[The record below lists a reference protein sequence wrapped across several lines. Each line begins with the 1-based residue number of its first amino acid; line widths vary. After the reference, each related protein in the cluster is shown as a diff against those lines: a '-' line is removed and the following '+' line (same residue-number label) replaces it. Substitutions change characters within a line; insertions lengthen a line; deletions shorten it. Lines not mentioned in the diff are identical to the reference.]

1 MDSFETRNEFAA
13 QDSDTASE
21 SQATD
26 MQGNSVQAMNLRNA
40 DIVLRPDADG
50 VVVLPEG
57 ASLDNMTAVG
67 RDLVIV
73 LDDGTRI
80 VIPDGAII
88 VPQIVIDGVTVP
100 AANLAALLTG
110 NEPQPAAGDPQSSGG
125 NFEVDPGNIQAAYAL
140 GDLLPYTQLQF
151 PQPEEREI
159 IPALAERDPDIVI
172 ETPDNPV
179 GVINAIAT
187 VDEDGLPGRTIDGA
201 SEPEGTRSETNSETA
216 SGTIVFNAPDGVG
229 SVLINGV
236 AITSVGQ
243 TFQGE
248 TGTLTITS
256 IDLASGRIGFSFTL
270 QDNMVGGE
278 LDGSFVMSVIDSDG
292 DRADANLQI
301 RIIDDAPIAA
311 DDANSVAAGTFGPI
325 AGSVLVNDEPGADGY
340 AAGGPVTGFANDSGS
355 AEPGDTLVGTY
366 GELTLNADGSYSYTR
381 YFNTPGGVSEEF
393 TYTITDADGSTSTAT
408 LTIDIG
414 DANDAI
420 TNVPDGED
428 ETVVEEGQLPP
439 TTDTRDDEPEGSD
452 FDGDDETATGTI
464 TFTSPDGVGSVSVGG
479 TVIDPTNLPQVVV
492 SDDTGTLTVI
502 DYTYDP
508 VTGEGTITYE
518 YELTDNTGDPE
529 GTTVDFPI
537 VVIDLDGDVAED
549 DLVITIIDDVPEA
562 FDDTGAQGEENAPIT
577 VDALANDIT
586 GADGVD
592 LATGVA
598 VVDGTLSGDG
608 SVAYNGD
615 GTFTYTP
622 GAGEE
627 GTVTFD
633 YTITDGDGDTST
645 ATVTITLQ
653 PDSAPEIAVAGQDT
667 VFEEALGA
675 RGDEPAGSNAASDG
689 EFASGSITI
698 ATGGDSVDTL
708 VINGVDVTG
717 GGTVT
722 TDRGVLTV
730 SVTDGAYSYSYEL
743 TDNTLTDPDS
753 DSFTLVVTDSDGD
766 TAQTTLVVSI
776 VDDNPSAADDA
787 NSIAAGEYGPVG
799 GNVLANDVEGADG
812 AVVTSYTGANGTG
825 SAGDTIQGEYGT
837 LTIAGDG
844 SYSYTRN
851 PGTEGGVSDSFT
863 YTITDGDGDTAT
875 ANLVIAIADS
885 PVVLDL
891 PVAGEE
897 GTLVDEAG
905 LPAGSDA
912 ASDSEF
918 TSGTFTYDA
927 PDGPAAVT
935 IGGESVTAVGQ
946 TITGSFGTLTIT
958 SIANGAIGYTYELT
972 TNTDG
977 DDTFDSFEV
986 TVTDQDGDVAS
997 GDLDIAI
1004 VDDVP
1009 TAVADTDS
1017 VTEDGPLTA
1026 DGNVITNA
1034 EANGDNGGDTT
1045 GADGASVTDV
1055 SFGGNAGTV
1064 SGATAGAYG
1073 SLVLNANGSYTY
1085 TLDNSNE
1092 FVQGLDSSESLTE
1105 VFTYTL
1111 TDGDGD
1117 TSVTT
1122 LTVTINGDDDIV
1134 TINGLDLQTPEL
1146 TVDED
1151 DLADGSSPD
1160 AAALTPAGNFTVDS
1174 PDGLD
1179 TLTVGGVQVWG
1190 GGESYPISIPG
1201 AYGTVNV
1208 TGVTVTTDANGD
1220 VIAATVSYEYELS
1233 DNTLDHT
1240 VDGEDQLVDSLDVV
1254 ATDSD
1259 GSQDTASLDI
1269 AVVDDVP
1276 TANDD
1281 SAGQGAENAP
1291 IVIDALA
1298 NDVFGADGVLTA
1310 DGVSVVVS
1318 SQGAQGT
1325 ATYDPATGLFTYTPA
1340 PGAGSNGQLTDSFT
1354 YTITDQD
1361 GDSSTATV
1369 TVDLQPD
1376 SEPSG
1381 GTAAAA
1387 VDDDG
1392 LPGGNPDST
1401 AGDLDANA
1409 GDDPADTSDASFTG
1423 ALTFDVGND
1432 GPATITFGSG
1442 LDGSSVMLGSEMVT
1456 YSVSGNTLTASSDRG
1471 DIFTVEIT
1479 DPATGEYT
1487 VTLLQNVL
1495 HTAGNDENDALA
1507 TIGFTVTDSE
1517 GETADTTL
1525 DITFDDDA
1533 PTATDNTNSVVEGAT
1548 VTGNILTD
1556 DDGFGVDAN
1565 GADGTLTILA
1575 VSGSGSSDDG
1585 APFVV
1590 TGTYG
1595 ELTVNADGSYSYESF
1610 ANATNADAIDS
1621 FTYQI
1626 VDADGDISEAALDI
1640 DITNVAGTVEDD
1652 EATVNEAGLP
1662 TGSDAPSDSEIDA
1675 DGQITVVDA
1684 TGTFTYVLT
1693 DPAGGN
1699 YGTLTLDSVTGEYT
1713 YTLDTNVDGDSI
1725 TLDQGGDNGTNT
1737 VTGQESFGYEVYDEF
1752 NNLIGSGTI
1761 NVDIVDDVPT
1771 ATDQALINVAEDA
1784 ADISGNVMTDGT
1796 PDTEGADGASVTA
1809 ITVGAQTVAVPQD
1822 GSDATLMTANGT
1834 YTIDMDGNW
1843 TFDPN
1848 PGLDQ
1853 SSGAIVA
1860 DFSYTLT
1867 DGDGDT
1873 DTATQPIRIL
1883 DGTGPNDP
1891 EAVSLTVDDQNLA
1904 DGSTPAGPDSDSETI
1919 NFVPGSDPFE
1929 SIVFGDTSGLDGGL
1943 TWARV
1948 DDFTITGSDGGRLV
1962 VTLTLNVVGD
1972 DATVTATLNDNYL
1985 GHASQGDE
1993 LDALGS
1999 VDVIAT
2005 DIDGDTATGSVAV
2018 NVSDDV
2024 PTLEATAPGAGS
2036 IEVDETDLG
2045 TPAGADFS
2053 GLFTPDYNADG
2064 PGSVGNYMLG
2074 LTASATGLVD
2084 TASGEAVV
2092 ATLVGG
2098 TIEGRTESGGELVFT
2113 ITVDADGNVELT
2125 QERAVVHADET
2136 DPDDATGLPGNLV
2149 TLTATVTDGDGD
2161 TADATANIGGAF
2173 SFRDDGPAI
2182 DASVVDGN
2190 AVTLTTQDAETIGA
2204 GSDTAVSTANF
2215 GGAFTVASSA
2225 YGADGAGSIAWDFSL
2240 AIDNAASG
2248 LTSDGVPV
2256 TLSLNGDVVEGRA
2269 NGTLVFTVSVDDS
2282 TGEVTLTQFEEIDH
2296 DLPGSDDN
2304 YDSQLEALG
2313 DGVLSLSGTATITD
2327 GDGDTA
2333 EETVVLDLGGNIQ
2346 FADDG
2351 PSIDAA
2357 VVDGDA
2363 VTLTTQDADTVGGT
2377 DTDVSIAN
2385 FGGAFSIAASSYGAD
2400 GAGSIVWD
2408 FSLTVDQ
2415 AASNLSSD
2423 GVPVTLSLNGDVVE
2437 GRANG
2442 TLVFTLEV
2450 NETTGAVTLTQ
2461 YEEIDHDLPGA
2472 DGNYDSQLQ
2481 ALGNGLVTLS
2491 GTATITDGDGDT
2503 AEETVT
2509 LDLGGNVRFADD
2521 GPSIDAAVVDGDAVT
2536 LTTQDADTVGG
2547 ADTDTSIA
2555 DFGGAFSVASSD
2567 YGADGAGSIAW
2578 AYSLVID
2585 NPTSGLTSGGV
2596 PVTLT
2601 MNGDVVEGRANGTL
2615 VFTAAVNGTT
2625 GVVTLTQY
2633 EVIDHDLPGD
2643 TTGFDSQLE
2652 TLADGVLSLSGTATI
2667 TDGDGDTAE
2676 ETVVLDLG
2684 GNIRFADD
2692 GPIADPD
2699 TNSLTEDT
2707 ASVGGNVIADD
2718 AFGADGAGD
2727 PAVTAVTG
2735 FNGTAGTVGG
2745 STAGEF
2751 GTLSLN
2757 DDGTYTYTLNTA
2769 AVQNLDDGESE
2780 VDSFTYTIVD
2790 ADGDTSTTTLDITIT
2805 GANDAPMA
2813 ENDTNWVLDVTVGA
2827 DPTTS
2832 GNVLQDLDHPGA
2844 PSGSFAD
2851 VADTDVDG
2859 DTLSVTG
2866 VTGGTVGAS
2875 LAGTYGAIVINA
2887 NGTYTYTLDS
2897 DNAAV
2902 DALGDGETLTD
2913 TFTYTVSDGDAT
2925 DTATV
2930 EITIFGTNDAPVVGT
2945 AVAAVSDEG
2954 LAGGNVDGVGT
2965 PTDTTNSAI
2974 AMGTVTITD
2983 ADGDAQTVT
2992 LGTPTSGALSSGG
3005 DPVLWTTQDG
3015 GQTLVGY
3022 TTNVNNPVVT
3032 ITIDNDGDFTV
3043 TQFQQI
3049 DHPDTS
3055 VEDVDSIVIP
3065 VSSNDGTTTVT
3076 NPNAISVSFE
3086 DDSPIIGA
3094 FSPDDQVIPNEDGST
3109 ADGTFVYSPGGDGHG
3124 EFTITGPVIDGI
3136 VYQPLEHGLL
3146 DLTDDGVAN
3155 PVQGTTLTGTNADGT
3170 VDIFTFQVDAEGN
3183 YLFTLLEPDAGDT
3196 ETVSLLGLTAGGPQA
3211 FVQTPDG
3218 RIEFSSA
3225 DGINS
3230 STVGFG
3236 VANQFVGAGESFAV
3250 EFHSPGQPGNQN
3262 PLVNPDFVSSAV
3274 LTNDRDGGS
3283 VVYQITV
3290 YNDADGTSEVVY
3302 NGTITTSE
3310 TLIDPTT
3317 LDTFNRFEVVAVSG
3331 GGQGARFTAL
3341 SFTKQILPDEQQFD
3355 FDVSATDSDGDATA
3369 IASISVLVDPD
3380 APSSMASLSKF
3391 SLDSTLVQQDGANDN
3406 ALFASSS
3413 TATKTTSDPR
3423 MDMRPME
3430 MATVAAMASGF
3441 FMPEMQSQFDQT
3453 IGDRVSADRDMVNFE
3468 FAPAAEVQAPEMLE
3482 PEAMSFDGFVQ
3493 TDQIDPREPTM
3504 SNIMEGESASKAPQA
3519 EFGSNLQNE
3528 GVDFAQGVDAGPQLA
3543 GGPSVFEGF
3552 AGGDAASAMEALL
3565 MLEAPAKMAEAG
3577 PAKEPG
3583 KGVGET
3589 VAEIAA
3595 EAEVDA
3601 IVDHFAANDGPAM
3614 AVTPPEGLLDSM
3626 IGNEVALHAM
3636 GMMPQDQNDEAA
3648 ALAAASA

>member
-1 MDSFETRNEFAA
+1 MDSFETRNEFADA
-13 QDSDTASE
+13 QGSDNASE

-26 MQGNSVQAMNLRNA
+26 IQGNSAQAMNLRNA

-57 ASLDNMTAVG
+57 ASLDNMTAQG

-73 LDDGTRI
+73 LEDGTRI
-80 VIPDGAII
+80 VIPEGAII

-179 GVINAIAT
+179 GVVNAIAT
-187 VDEDGLPGRTIDGA
+187 VDEDGLPARTVDGA
-201 SEPEGTRSETNSETA
+201 PEPEGTRSETNSETA

-256 IDLASGRIGFSFTL
+256 IDFANGRIGFSFTL
-270 QDNMVGGE
+270 EDNMVGGE
-278 LDGSFVMSVIDSDG
+278 IDGSFMMSVIDADG

-325 AGSVLVNDEPGADGY
+325 AGSVLVNDESGADGY
-340 AAGGPVTGFANDSGS
+340 AAGGAVTGFANDGGS

-428 ETVVEEGQLPP
+428 ATVVDEDELPP
-439 TTDTRDDEPEGSD
+439 TTGTRDDEPAGSD
-452 FDGDDETATGTI
+452 FDGDDETASGTI
-464 TFTSPDGVGSVSVGG
+464 TFTSPDGVGSVTIGG
-479 TVIDPTNLPQVVV
+479 TVVDPENLPQVVV
-492 SDDTGTLTVI
+492 ADDTGTLTVI

-508 VTGEGTITYE
+508 ETGEGTITYE

-549 DLVITIIDDVPEA
+549 DLVITIVDDVPEA

-577 VDALANDIT
+577 VDALDNDIT

-608 SVAYNGD
+608 SVSYNGD

-653 PDSAPEIAVAGQDT
+653 PDSAPEIAVEGQDT
-667 VFEEALGA
+667 VFEEALDA

-689 EFASGSITI
+689 EFASGSIAI
-698 ATGGDSVDTL
+698 ATGGDSIDSL
-708 VINGVDVTG
+708 VVNGVDVTD

-722 TDRGVLTV
+722 TERGVLTV

-743 TDNTLTDPDS
+743 TDNTLVDPDS

-787 NSIAAGEYGPVG
+787 NAISAGEYGPVG

-812 AVVTSYTGANGTG
+812 ALVTSYTGANGTG

-837 LTIAGDG
+837 LTIAADG

-885 PVVLDL
+885 PVVIDL
-891 PVAGEE
+891 PVAGGD

-918 TSGTFTYDA
+918 TSGAFTYDA
-927 PDGPAAVT
+927 PDGPATVT
-935 IGGESVTAVGQ
+935 IGGQTVTAVGQ
-946 TITGSFGTLTIT
+946 TINGSFGTLTIT
-958 SIANGAIGYTYELT
+958 SIAEGSIGYTYELT
-972 TNTDG
+972 TKTDG

-986 TVTDQDGDVAS
+986 IVTDQDGDVAS

-1004 VDDVP
+1004 IDDVP

-1026 DGNVITNA
+1026 DGNVITDA

-1045 GADGASVTDV
+1045 GADGASVSDV
-1055 SFGGNAGTV
+1055 SFGGSPGTV
-1064 SGATAGAYG
+1064 GGATAGSYG
-1073 SLVLNANGSYTY
+1073 SLVLNADGSYTY
-1085 TLDNSNE
+1085 TLDNTNE
-1092 FVQGLDSSESLTE
+1092 FVQGLDSTESLTE

-1134 TINGLDLQTPEL
+1134 TINGLDLETPEL

-1160 AAALTPAGNFTVDS
+1160 AAALTPSGDFTVDS

-1201 AYGTVNV
+1201 VYGTVNV

-1220 VIAATVSYEYELS
+1220 VVAATVSYEYELS
-1233 DNTLDHT
+1233 DNTLDHMA
-1240 VDGEDQLVDSLDVV
+1240 DGEDQLVDSLEVV

-1259 GSQDTASLDI
+1259 GSEDTALLDI
-1269 AVVDDVP
+1269 AVIDDVP

-1281 SAGQGAENAP
+1281 SANQGAENAP

-1318 SQGAQGT
+1318 SQGTQGT

-1369 TVDLQPD
+1369 TVNLQPD

-1381 GTAAAA
+1381 GTVAAA

-1401 AGDLDANA
+1401 TGDLDANA
-1409 GDDPADTSDASFTG
+1409 GDDPADTSEASFTG
-1423 ALTFDVGND
+1423 TLTFDVGND
-1432 GPATITFGSG
+1432 GPATITFDAG
-1442 LDGSSVMLGSEMVT
+1442 LHGSSVMLGSEMVT

-1479 DPATGEYT
+1479 DAATGDYT

-1507 TIGFTVTDSE
+1507 SIGFTVTDSE
-1517 GETADTTL
+1517 GETADATL

-1533 PTATDNTNSVVEGAT
+1533 PTATDNTNSVMEGAT

-1575 VSGSGSSDDG
+1575 VSGTGGSDNG

-1595 ELTVNADGSYSYESF
+1595 ELTVNADGSYSYKSF
-1610 ANATNADAIDS
+1610 ANATNADVTDS

-1626 VDADGDISEAALDI
+1626 VDADGDIAEATLDI
-1640 DITNVAGTVEDD
+1640 DIANVAGTVEDN
-1652 EATVNEAGLP
+1652 EAIVYEAGLP

-1675 DGQITVVDA
+1675 DGQITVTNA

-1693 DPAGGN
+1693 DPAGGS

-1713 YTLDTNVDGDSI
+1713 YTLNTNVDGDSI
-1725 TLDQGGDNGTNT
+1725 MPDQGGDNGANT

-1771 ATDQALINVAEDA
+1771 ATDQTVIDVAEDA

-1796 PDTEGADGASVTA
+1796 PDTEGADGATVTA

-1853 SSGAIVA
+1853 SLGPIDA

-1883 DGTGPNDP
+1883 DGNGPNDP

-1904 DGSTPAGPDSDSETI
+1904 DGSTPAGPDSDSDTI
-1919 NFVPGSDPFE
+1919 SFVPGSDPFD

-1943 TWARV
+1943 TWTRV

-1985 GHASQGDE
+1985 GHSSQGDE

-2024 PTLEATAPGAGS
+2024 PTLAADLPTADSLTVDDDDFSTDAT
-2036 IEVDETDLG
+2036 
-2045 TPAGADFS
+2045 ADFS
-2053 GLFTPDYNADG
+2053 TLFVPDYNADG
-2064 PGSVGNYMLG
+2064 PGDVSDYTLG
-2074 LTASATGLVD
+2074 FSDTATGLID
-2084 TASGEAVV
+2084 TLTNTDV
-2092 ATLVGG
+2092 TLVEVNG
-2098 TIEGRTESGGELVFT
+2098 TIEGQNGNGDTVFV
-2113 ITVDADGNVELT
+2113 ISVDANGTVTFD
-2125 QERAVVHADET
+2125 QQRAVVHGDTGDHNDSEPVPAWAAD
-2136 DPDDATGLPGNLV
+2136 LI

-2161 TADATANIGGAF
+2161 TAQATANIGGAF
-2173 SFRDDGPAI
+2173 QILDDGPSVSASLSAGAMVVLDETDLTAAAGAI
-2182 DASVVDGN
+2182 DLGATYTQGNDADVTGSPTLVGASSGVNVLDVTADFGNDQDVNGGGLSYSLVVGNGGVSGLSTTDGTAITLVAVSDTVVVGVVDGTTTAAF
-2190 AVTLTTQDAETIGA
+2190 AVSIDVDTGEISVEQYLSVQHDDPSDPDEELTPETLATGSLSAVVTAQDGDGDTDQSAAIDITTAIAFEDDGPTIGSVSANGSVDVDETDA
-2204 GSDTAVSTANF
+2204 GSPAGFPIEDTSAAAIIAYSGDFGADGPATTGSVSYTLDIVGDGSTALATAQGDHAITLVQEPLTPNVIS
-2215 GGAFTVASSA
+2215 GVYNDGISDLTAFTVTIN
-2225 YGADGAGSIAWDFSL
+2225 ADG
-2240 AIDNAASG
+2240 
-2248 LTSDGVPV
+2248 TV
-2256 TLSLNGDVVEGRA
+2256 TLVQNVALEHTVDGDNSAGEYNDVLNLAG
-2269 NGTLVFTVSVDDS
+2269 LVDAT
-2282 TGEVTLTQFEEIDH
+2282 VTL
-2296 DLPGSDDN
+2296 
-2304 YDSQLEALG
+2304 
-2313 DGVLSLSGTATITD
+2313 TD
-2327 GDGDTA
+2327 GDGDSVSQSA
-2333 EETVVLDLGGNIQ
+2333 GVGAAIS
-2346 FADDG
+2346 FFDDG
-2351 PSIDAA
+2351 P
-2357 VVDGDA
+2357 DA
-2363 VTLTTQDADTVGGT
+2363 VDESGATVAEDAVGTIGGNVLSNDTE
-2377 DTDVSIAN
+2377 
-2385 FGGAFSIAASSYGAD
+2385 GAD
-2400 GAGSIVWD
+2400 GATVTAITVGVETVAVPQDGSD
-2408 FSLTVDQ
+2408 
-2415 AASNLSSD
+2415 A
-2423 GVPVTLSLNGDVVE
+2423 TLMT
-2437 GRANG
+2437 ANG
-2442 TLVFTLEV
+2442 TYT
-2450 NETTGAVTLTQ
+2450 
-2461 YEEIDHDLPGA
+2461 IDM
-2472 DGNYDSQLQ
+2472 DGNWTFDP
-2481 ALGNGLVTLS
+2481 NPGLDHTGGDIDASFSYTL
-2491 GTATITDGDGDT
+2491 TDGDGDFDT
-2503 AEETVT
+2503 ATQPIDITDGAGPIAGPPISLLVDDENLADGTNPAPPVTDSDDIVFTAGSDAIDTIAFGTDLTGLDASLTWVRVDDDTITGSDGGTLVVT
-2509 LDLGGNVRFADD
+2509 LDLTRTGDTATVTATLSNNYGSHPIFTADD
-2521 GPSIDAAVVDGDAVT
+2521 TFLLGSVDVVATDIDGDTATSSVSVSVSDDVPTPVVAYSLDVT
-2536 LTTQDADTVGG
+2536 NGGG
-2547 ADTDTSIA
+2547 ASASAYLDTDN
-2555 DFGGAFSVASSD
+2555 DVD
-2567 YGADGAGSIAW
+2567 DNMGADGGEVIFTDATIA
-2578 AYSLVID
+2578 ALESQ
-2585 NPTSGLTSGGV
+2585 GLTSGLASLEYSISPDGTVLTATKSSDDSVVFTIELQPVGSDDQYVVTMHGSLDSTSTIDFNDGGYDFVGGNGSWAGFTQPGDNDSQDLLLTPVGGDTVNTNANEGGV
-2596 PVTLT
+2596 GGGNSVGSGEAMRVDYVIDLDGSPVPGGDFYAGDDTQTFDGHYTINGGSARFTSINSTTTIKVSAFDDDDSGTVKDVGDGTPDAITSVAISYNGGSSLIT
-2601 MNGDVVEGRANGTL
+2601 TDGAYNVGGSVFTVTFNGDGTVDIAGVRADTVVAAYTDDGYNSVEWAYVSGNTFKIGDFGA
-2615 VFTAAVNGTT
+2615 TAITNDPVDFSVPIS
-2625 GVVTLTQY
+2625 VV
-2633 EVIDHDLPGD
+2633 
-2643 TTGFDSQLE
+2643 
-2652 TLADGVLSLSGTATI
+2652 
-2667 TDGDGDTAE
+2667 DGDGDTVDSGELAITAE
-2676 ETVVLDLG
+2676 PTAPPIVLDLDGDGVEFLGMDAGVAYDYGGGLVTTAWVAPDDGLLVHDANGNGAADNGTEIVFG
-2684 GNIRFADD
+2684 GNGLTDLEGLAAKHDTNRDGVLDAKDADFASF
-2692 GPIADPD
+2692 GVWQD
-2699 TNSLTEDT
+2699 TNSN
-2707 ASVGGNVIADD
+2707 G
-2718 AFGADGAGD
+2718 
-2727 PAVTAVTG
+2727 VT
-2735 FNGTAGTVGG
+2735 
-2745 STAGEF
+2745 
-2751 GTLSLN
+2751 
-2757 DDGTYTYTLNTA
+2757 
-2769 AVQNLDDGESE
+2769 DDGEFS
-2780 VDSFTYTIVD
+2780 
-2790 ADGDTSTTTLDITIT
+2790 
-2805 GANDAPMA
+2805 
-2813 ENDTNWVLDVTVGA
+2813 
-2827 DPTTS
+2827 
-2832 GNVLQDLDHPGA
+2832 
-2844 PSGSFAD
+2844 
-2851 VADTDVDG
+2851 
-2859 DTLSVTG
+2859 
-2866 VTGGTVGAS
+2866 
-2875 LAGTYGAIVINA
+2875 
-2887 NGTYTYTLDS
+2887 
-2897 DNAAV
+2897 
-2902 DALGDGETLTD
+2902 TLTEAGISSIAL
-2913 TFTYTVSDGDAT
+2913 VSDGDAY
-2925 DTATV
+2925 TV
-2930 EITIFGTNDAPVVGT
+2930 F
-2945 AVAAVSDEG
+2945 
-2954 LAGGNVDGVGT
+2954 
-2965 PTDTTNSAI
+2965 
-2974 AMGTVTITD
+2974 
-2983 ADGDAQTVT
+2983 DGD
-2992 LGTPTSGALSSGG
+2992 
-3005 DPVLWTTQDG
+3005 VLVHG
-3015 GQTLVGY
+3015 EGE
-3022 TTNVNNPVVT
+3022 
-3032 ITIDNDGDFTV
+3032 FTY
-3043 TQFQQI
+3043 
-3049 DHPDTS
+3049 
-3055 VEDVDSIVIP
+3055 
-3065 VSSNDGTTTVT
+3065 
-3076 NPNAISVSFE
+3076 A
-3086 DDSPIIGA
+3086 
-3094 FSPDDQVIPNEDGST
+3094 DGST
-3109 ADGTFVYSPGGDGHG
+3109 GIFAD
-3124 EFTITGPVIDGI
+3124 
-3136 VYQPLEHGLL
+3136 
-3146 DLTDDGVAN
+3146 A
-3155 PVQGTTLTGTNADGT
+3155 A
-3170 VDIFTFQVDAEGN
+3170 
-3183 YLFTLLEPDAGDT
+3183 
-3196 ETVSLLGLTAGGPQA
+3196 
-3211 FVQTPDG
+3211 
-3218 RIEFSSA
+3218 
-3225 DGINS
+3225 
-3230 STVGFG
+3230 
-3236 VANQFVGAGESFAV
+3236 FAV
-3250 EFHSPGQPGNQN
+3250 SPT
-3262 PLVNPDFVSSAV
+3262 AK
-3274 LTNDRDGGS
+3274 
-3283 VVYQITV
+3283 
-3290 YNDADGTSEVVY
+3290 TS
-3302 NGTITTSE
+3302 T
-3310 TLIDPTT
+3310 
-3317 LDTFNRFEVVAVSG
+3317 
-3331 GGQGARFTAL
+3331 
-3341 SFTKQILPDEQQFD
+3341 
-3355 FDVSATDSDGDATA
+3355 
-3369 IASISVLVDPD
+3369 
-3380 APSSMASLSKF
+3380 
-3391 SLDSTLVQQDGANDN
+3391 
-3406 ALFASSS
+3406 
-3413 TATKTTSDPR
+3413 DPR
-3423 MDMRPME
+3423 TAMRPME

-3441 FMPEMQSQFDQT
+3441 FMPEMQAQFDQT
-3453 IGDRVSADRDMVNFE
+3453 FGDPASAHRDMVDFE
-3468 FAPAAEVQAPEMLE
+3468 FAPIADIRAPEL
-3482 PEAMSFDGFVQ
+3482 PEAEALSFDSLGP
-3493 TDQIDPREPTM
+3493 TDRAVSSEPAM
-3504 SNIMEGESASKAPQA
+3504 ANILEGQSAFKAPQA
-3519 EFGSNLQNE
+3519 DLAGSSPDESVNFTQSM
-3528 GVDFAQGVDAGPQLA
+3528 DAGPQLA

-3552 AGGDAASAMEALL
+3552 AGGDAASGMEALL
-3565 MLEAPAKMAEAG
+3565 MLEAPAKLAEAG
-3577 PAKEPG
+3577 EAL
-3583 KGVGET
+3583 GEA
-3589 VAEIAA
+3589 VADIAA
-3595 EAEVDA
+3595 EAAVDA
-3601 IVDHFAANDGPAM
+3601 IVDHFAANDGPAV
-3614 AVTPPEGLLDSM
+3614 AVAPPEGLLDSM
-3626 IGNEVALHAM
+3626 IGNDVALHAM

-3648 ALAAASA
+3648 ALAAAAA